1 VNSDNSD
8 MKIHLPN
15 IGRYRLRILFRGA
28 FLLLAV
34 ATVALAL
41 YVLQQEKQ
49 LSYNNY
55 RYSFHKTG
63 EQISATLRHPSG
75 QLALLNPR
83 GDNAGLASLHPVLL
97 PFPSLDFD
105 DQTKVQQAIAMSGC
119 LVQYGD
125 NGSLCVAVGNN
136 PWAGG
141 FIYAAGSFVSGEL
154 VAHQRGE
161 QDLTTAH
168 RVRVTVVLRGQTYR
182 WIAPFEK
189 SGDFTAVQIH
199 GAHGRLTGF
208 ASDDGDL
215 VDTRPVKDFRG
226 WVWQSTRCS
235 KVEEDDNNPG
245 CLHSSFFSL
254 RLPVGVL
261 QDELFQQKRP
271 IWPPADLDKIQV
283 HIEVLPPGA
292 GPALFDSKS
301 ANAARSFAIGDLAS
315 LLLPGETLR
324 IRQRNARGNTPGN
337 ADIVSLVG
345 VEDRPEESSRWLSR
359 LVRGL
364 PVDESAVPNEIHEP
378 ITTSTGIYDVTLTG
392 DVRSVN
398 QSLGVAAARVS
409 WFVAAMLLALFLA
422 WLVIEVG
429 IIRRITLLTKRAAS
443 LSKIVKGSG
452 GLDQFDLSDLRGA
465 DELGVLASC
474 LQDLLRRVKEDVE
487 REEIRA
493 EQEKEMWHAVGHE
506 IMSPLQS
513 LMALHGSAESPSNR
527 YINRMQQAIKVLY
540 GNASPSEAFQSTV
553 LQVTAIDIDAFL
565 KNVASNAPLVG
576 IGNVAYSGDQVAV
589 MVRADDYSLEDVI
602 THVLRNAD
610 RYRTP
615 DSVIAI
621 NLKTTETAATI
632 TIHNSGLNIAD
643 DLIDKIFEYGV
654 SDQHDAA
661 ANGNRGQGLFVAK
674 TYMAKMGGTITVQN
688 VADGVVFVLG
698 LQRVIA

>member
-1 VNSDNSD
+1 
-8 MKIHLPN
+8 MKLRLPN
-15 IGRYRLRILFRGA
+15 IGQYRLRILFRGA

-63 EQISATLRHPSG
+63 EQIAATLRHPSG

-83 GDNAGLASLHPVLL
+83 ADKGGAAALHPVLL

-105 DQTKVQQAIAMSGC
+105 DQTKVQQAITMSGC

-125 NGSLCVAVGNN
+125 NGSLCVAIGNN

-141 FIYAAGSFVSGEL
+141 FIYVAGSFASGEL

-168 RVRVTVVLRGQTYR
+168 RVRVTVALRGQTYR

-189 SGDFTAVQIH
+189 SGDFTAVQSR

-208 ASDDGDL
+208 VNEDGDL

-226 WVWQSTRCS
+226 WIWQSTRCS
-235 KVEEDDNNPG
+235 KVEDDDSNPG

-271 IWPPADLDKIQV
+271 VWPPADLDKIQV
-283 HIEVLPPGA
+283 HIEVLPPGD

-301 ANAARSFAIGDLAS
+301 ANAARTFAIGDLAS

-324 IRQRNARGNTPGN
+324 IRKRTTAGN
-337 ADIVSLVG
+337 ADILNLVG
-345 VEDRPEESSRWLSR
+345 AEDHPDDSSRWLSR
-359 LVRGL
+359 LVHRL
-364 PVDESAVPNEIHEP
+364 PVEESAEPNEIREP
-378 ITTSTGIYDVTLTG
+378 ITTSAGIYDVTLTG

-398 QSLGVAAARVS
+398 QSLGVVAARVS
-409 WFVAAMLLALFLA
+409 WFVGAMLLALFLA

-452 GLDQFDLSDLRGA
+452 GLDQFDLSDLRGV

-540 GNASPSEAFQSTV
+540 GSASPSEAFQSTV

-576 IGNVAYSGDQVAV
+576 IGNVAYSGGDAAV
-589 MVRADDYSLEDVI
+589 MVRADDYSLEDVV

-615 DSVIAI
+615 GSAITI
-621 NLKTTETAATI
+621 NLKSTETAATI
-632 TIHNSGLNIAD
+632 TIHNSGPNIAEE
-643 DLIDKIFEYGV
+643 LIDKIFEYGV

-674 TYMAKMGGTITVQN
+674 TYMAKMGGTITAQN
-688 VADGVVFVLG
+688 VADGVIFVLG

>member
-1 VNSDNSD
+1 
-8 MKIHLPN
+8 MKIRLPN
-15 IGRYRLRILFRGA
+15 IAQYRLRILFRGA
-28 FLLLAV
+28 FLLLTV

-55 RYSFHKTG
+55 RDSFRKTA
-63 EQISATLRHPSG
+63 EQISAKLRHPSG
-75 QLALLNPR
+75 QLALLNPHTE
-83 GDNAGLASLHPVLL
+83 NAGVAALHPVLL

-125 NGSLCVAVGNN
+125 DGALCVAIGNN

-141 FIYAAGSFVSGEL
+141 FIYVAGSFTSNEL
-154 VAHQRGE
+154 VPHQRGDL
-161 QDLTTAH
+161 DLTQAH
-168 RVRVTVVLRGQTYR
+168 RVRVTVALRGQTYR

-189 SGDFTAVQIH
+189 NGDFTAVQNH

-208 ASDDGDL
+208 VDDGGDR

-226 WVWQSTRCS
+226 WIWQSTRCD
-235 KVEEDDNNPG
+235 KLEDETKPD
-245 CLHSSFFSL
+245 CSRSSFFSL
-254 RLPVGVL
+254 RLPIGVL

-271 IWPPADLDKIQV
+271 VWPPVDLDKIQV

-292 GPALFDSKS
+292 GAALFDSKS
-301 ANAARSFAIGDLAS
+301 GNAARPFALGDLAS
-315 LLLPGETLR
+315 LLLPGEKLD
-324 IRQRNARGNTPGN
+324 IRKRGAAGS
-337 ADIVSLVG
+337 ADLVSLTG
-345 VEDRPEESSRWLSR
+345 VEDHPDDSSRWLSR
-359 LVRGL
+359 LVRRL
-364 PVDESAVPNEIHEP
+364 PVEESVLPNESREP
-378 ITTSTGIYDVTLTG
+378 IMTSAGAYDVTLTG

-398 QSLGVAAARVS
+398 QSLGVVAARVS
-409 WFVAAMLLALFLA
+409 WFVGAMLLALFLA
-422 WLVIEVG
+422 WLIIEVG

-452 GLDQFDLSDLRGA
+452 GLDQFDLSNLRGA

-513 LMALHGSAESPSNR
+513 LMALHGAAESPSSR
-527 YINRMQQAIKVLY
+527 YINRMQQAIRVLY

-565 KNVASNAPLVG
+565 KNVAGNAPLVG
-576 IGNVAYSGDQVAV
+576 IGNVAFSSEEAEV
-589 MVRADDYSLEDVI
+589 MVRADDYSLEDVV

-615 DSVIAI
+615 DSTIAI

-632 TIHNSGLNIAD
+632 TIHNQGPNIAEE
-643 DLIDKIFEYGV
+643 LIDKVFEYGV